1 MSKAWF
7 LTVLVGAVSLV
18 TAGIALAAH
27 SPANGPAVAPSFVY
41 GKDSNACV
49 GGQKLDGDADG
60 GATGDIDSGTY
71 PLTFDGYAGSVTITV
86 SQGTGGPQFTF
97 VTDNASH
104 VLTSVYVKGGPYGA
118 NLYDYGAAGIAHDDG
133 LHSGWWKDDATS
145 GKWYGLSHLCFFTD
159 KK

>member
-18 TAGIALAAH
+18 TAGIALADH
-27 SPANGPAVAPSFVY
+27 SSADGPAVAPSFVY
-41 GKDSNACV
+41 GKVSNACV
-49 GGQKLDGDADG
+49 GGQKLDGSADG

-71 PLTFDGYAGSVTITV
+71 PLTFDGFAGSVTITV
-86 SQGTGGPQFTF
+86 SQGSGGPQFTF

-104 VLTSVYVKGGPYGA
+104 VLSSVYVKGGPYGA
-118 NLYDYGAAGIAHDDG
+118 NLYEYAGGIAHDDG
-133 LHSGWWKDDATS
+133 LHSGWWKNSSTT
-145 GKWYGLSHLCFFTD
+145 KWYGLSHLCFFTD